1 LSVQSQDGLFQI
13 WSFHPDFPLP
23 NTVKKWRALCLK
35 TGMTKL
41 AFIADERSG
50 SVHATLVPANRHQ
63 ETHVRLLG
71 LTFVA
76 LLLLAVAELVYL
88 LAR

>member
-1 LSVQSQDGLFQI
+1 
-13 WSFHPDFPLP
+13 
-23 NTVKKWRALCLK
+23 
-35 TGMTKL
+35 MTKI

-50 SVHATLVPANRHQ
+50 HVQAKLVPANRSE
-63 ETHVRLLG
+63 ETHARLLG

-76 LLLLAVAELVYL
+76 LFLLAVAELVYL